1 MTPEEPVDDEEMVP
15 VFSSMNASGEME
27 ATTVYQV
34 LEANG
39 IEALLVGPATL
50 PVVEFQVQV
59 PENQVAEARRIIEEA
74 KAAGPAA
81 AAEAEL
87 ASEGTPSDQSQM

>member
-1 MTPEEPVDDEEMVP
+1 MTPEEPLQDEAMVP

-27 ATTVYQV
+27 ATTVQAV

-39 IEALLVGPATL
+39 IPALLVGPATL

-59 PENQVAEARRIIEEA
+59 AQEHLTEAQRVLDEA

-87 ASEGTPSDQSQM
+87 ASEGTADDQRVR